1 MTDTHDT
8 SAAIPMLIT
17 SASTGSRNCTMP
29 VNDHVAFIERQ
40 PLETGECWV
49 SRGRVF
55 PNEQKKKRDAQ
66 KKKNDNA
73 EGNCNLKIK

>member
-1 MTDTHDT
+1 MQDT

-17 SASTGSRNCTMP
+17 SASTESRNCTMP

-40 PLETGECWV
+40 PQETGECWV

-55 PNEQKKKRDAQ
+55 PDEQKKKRDAQ